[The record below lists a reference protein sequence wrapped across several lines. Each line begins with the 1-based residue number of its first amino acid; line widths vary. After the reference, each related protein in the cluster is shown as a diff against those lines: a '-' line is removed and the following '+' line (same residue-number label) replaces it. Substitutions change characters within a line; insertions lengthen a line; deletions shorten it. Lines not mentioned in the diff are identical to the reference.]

1 MNLNSLSLAMRLL
14 REAISQQ
21 VRASQVEMLLI
32 IADMPGLT
40 QNEIAGRTNTSTS
53 TVSKAVDVFSD
64 TGRRDGK
71 GGAAGLVET
80 RPDPADRRSRLVYLT
95 EKGQAFLYQLQN
107 L

>member
-1 MNLNSLSLAMRLL
+1 MNLNSLSLALRLS

-32 IADMPGLT
+32 IADTPGLT
-40 QNEIAGRTNTSTS
+40 QKEIADRSDMTTS
-53 TVSKAVDVFSD
+53 TVSRAVDVFSD
-64 TGRRDGK
+64 SGRRDGK
-71 GGAAGLVET
+71 GGAAGLVEI
-80 RPDPADRRSRLVYLT
+80 RLDPDDERLKLVYLT